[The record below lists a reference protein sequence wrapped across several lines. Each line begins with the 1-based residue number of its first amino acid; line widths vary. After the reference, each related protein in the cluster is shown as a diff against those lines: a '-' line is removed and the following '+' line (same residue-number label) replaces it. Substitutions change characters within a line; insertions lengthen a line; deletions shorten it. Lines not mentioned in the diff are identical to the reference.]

1 MELKTLNTVH
11 LSFCIAVIV
20 FAAVAYS
27 IVGSAAYFS
36 TQLGSVSPY
45 YLLLPLAG
53 LIAITIGTSL
63 YTKAVSKAK
72 EEPSFEYK
80 LIGFKKA
87 FLVRCA
93 LVEGSAFLNIV
104 GFILSNNLIFL
115 AFAGISL
122 LSLFSYRLNRTRLID
137 DLQIAPSDTPR
148 L

>member
-11 LSFCIAVIV
+11 LSFCVAVIV
-20 FAAVAYS
+20 FAAVAYI
-27 IVGSAAYFS
+27 IVGPAAYFS
-36 TQLGSVSPY
+36 TQLGNVSPY
-45 YLLLPLAG
+45 YLLLPLVG
-53 LIAITIGTSL
+53 LIAITIGSSI
-63 YTKAVSKAK
+63 YTKAVAK
-72 EEPSFEYK
+72 VREEPSFEYK

-122 LSLFSYRLNRTRLID
+122 LSLFSYKLNKTRLTE
-137 DLQIAPSDTPR
+137 DLQIAPADTER